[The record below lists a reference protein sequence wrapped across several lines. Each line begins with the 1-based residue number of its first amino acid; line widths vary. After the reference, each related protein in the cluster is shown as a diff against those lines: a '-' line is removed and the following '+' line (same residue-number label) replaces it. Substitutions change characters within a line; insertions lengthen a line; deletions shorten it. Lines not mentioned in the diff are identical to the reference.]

1 MDLGRISTDTLE
13 QQIAEDERMI
23 ARLRARQMS
32 ILEELDTRQ
41 VALADGCRSLGEWVA
56 GRLDTGPET

>member
-1 MDLGRISTDTLE
+1 MSHLGRTLGSMELGRISTDTLE
-13 QQIAEDERMI
+13 QQIVEDEHVI

-41 VALADGCRSLGEWVA
+41 IA
-56 GRLDTGPET
+56 